1 MSDDEKVSQKYRE
14 LGAPE
19 PPRALDEAILAAA
32 TRSARSL
39 HGTARSWTK
48 RWAVPLS
55 IAAVVVLSA
64 TVTLRIQHEQSGI
77 EVPAPTEKERAAA
90 PPVVVAEPQLT
101 LKAEEQF
108 KAPTRERRA
117 KTAGRDETR
126 RDETRQA
133 EPKPFAQPM
142 RDQVPAAAPAAP
154 AAVASAPAPSAV
166 LSSRAD
172 AARGAASSEAGTM
185 ARQVEERIARDAEAA
200 ARAPQVGPVQAQA
213 KRAELA
219 AAAKTAAETPERE
232 LERIAEL
239 RRQGRHDEADK
250 ALAEFRKRHPE
261 FRIPEPMLERVER
274 R

>member
-39 HGTARSWTK
+39 HGTARPWTR

-64 TVTLRIQHEQSGI
+64 TVTLRIQQEQPGI
-77 EVPAPTEKERAAA
+77 EDPAPAEKEAA
-90 PPVVVAEPQLT
+90 PPVAVAEAQLK

-117 KTAGRDETR
+117 KIAVRDETKQ
-126 RDETRQA
+126 D
-133 EPKPFAQPM
+133 EPKPFAQPL
-142 RDQVPAAAPAAP
+142 RDQQAAASPSAPAAIAP
-154 AAVASAPAPSAV
+154 APAPSAV

-172 AARGAASSEAGTM
+172 AARGAASSVAGTM
-185 ARQVEERIARDAEAA
+185 ARQAEERTARDAEAA
-200 ARAPQVGPVQAQA
+200 ARAPQVGPVQALA

-219 AAAKTAAETPERE
+219 AAARTAAETPERE

-239 RRQGRHDEADK
+239 RGQAKHDEADK
-250 ALAEFRKRHPE
+250 ALAEFRKRYPD
-261 FRIPEPMLERVER
+261 FKIPAAMLERVER